1 MVNIK
6 LPRKPKDVTKCLS
19 NVSKFLSSEWDY
31 TLNILTPGDISYGS
45 TFKVWWVCSIC
56 NHNWQT
62 SVNNR
67 FLKGSGC
74 PKCASKAKGA
84 NQKLSIDFIKQEAH
98 KLSFWEVLSEEY
110 ISAKTKLLCRC
121 KTCGI
126 IHNISWDKLRQ
137 GQRCYKCYLKKLSNK
152 LQGKIPIGFIEQTKK
167 LDFDSIK
174 LSFLAEGYIVTSDVY
189 LGSSLPLSYICPY
202 EHKHK
207 ITWDNWKQGKRCPT
221 CYTISK
227 LGEGHW
233 NWQGGKSFEP
243 YCPIWKDYDYKESI
257 KLRDA
262 YVCQN
267 PYCYKTV
274 DRLHI
279 HHIDYNKQNCHPS
292 NLITVCGSCN
302 IRANKDRDWHTEWY
316 QIIMNKQYG
325 YNY

>member
-1 MVNIK
+1 M
-6 LPRKPKDVTKCLS
+6 
-19 NVSKFLSSEWDY
+19 
-31 TLNILTPGDISYGS
+31 
-45 TFKVWWVCSIC
+45 VCSIC

-137 GQRCYKCYLKKLSNK
+137 GQRCY
-152 LQGKIPIGFIEQTKK
+152 
-167 LDFDSIK
+167 
-174 LSFLAEGYIVTSDVY
+174 
-189 LGSSLPLSYICPY
+189 
-202 EHKHK
+202 
-207 ITWDNWKQGKRCPT
+207 
-221 CYTISK
+221 TISK
-227 LGEGHW
+227 LGEVHW

-267 PYCYKTV
+267 PYCYKTF

-302 IRANKDRDWHTEWY
+302 IRANKDREWHSEWY